1 MKNSTVFLTLG
12 SFIAGVQR
20 FQHQCNCNQ
29 VLNISISAIHS
40 YRQHCF
46 LSNIP
51 QGQKNALC
59 KCESSRKRR
68 IQQWD
73 AAVLSMQSSR
83 ADLGL
88 GTSNV
93 SALLGSQG
101 KTDTMALIP
110 HLRGAFHFHLLCGNE
125 EKTFMTTKCSM
136 ENHNIKTFPVL
147 IVNPD
152 GFLAVPFRFSSL
164 PNLQFVSVS
173 SAAALKHILSKLISL
188 VSSSSAQ
195 QLCSSHF
202 LP

>member
-29 VLNISISAIHS
+29 VLNIPISAIHS

-59 KCESSRKRR
+59 KSESFRKRR
-68 IQQWD
+68 VQQWD

-88 GTSNV
+88 GTGNA

-101 KTDTMALIP
+101 KNRPDGP
-110 HLRGAFHFHLLCGNE
+110 NPPPERGISFPPVLWQRGENLHGH
-125 EKTFMTTKCSM
+125 KTFSGK
-136 ENHNIKTFPVL
+136 P
-147 IVNPD
+147 
-152 GFLAVPFRFSSL
+152 
-164 PNLQFVSVS
+164 
-173 SAAALKHILSKLISL
+173 
-188 VSSSSAQ
+188 
-195 QLCSSHF
+195 
-202 LP
+202 

>member
-12 SFIAGVQR
+12 SFIAGIQR

-29 VLNISISAIHS
+29 VLNIPISAIHS

-59 KCESSRKRR
+59 KSESFRKRR
-68 IQQWD
+68 VQQWD

-88 GTSNV
+88 GTSSA

-101 KTDTMALIP
+101 KTDPVAPIP
-110 HLRGAFHFHLLCGNE
+110 HLRGAFHFHLLCDNE
-125 EKTFMTTKCSM
+125 ENTFMATKCSV
-136 ENHNIKTFPVL
+136 ENHCIKTSPVST
-147 IVNPD
+147 VDPV
-152 GFLAVPFRFSSL
+152 GFLAVPFRSF
-164 PNLQFVSVS
+164 
-173 SAAALKHILSKLISL
+173 LIP
-188 VSSSSAQ
+188 AQ
-195 QLCSSHF
+195 PTVCDC
-202 LP
+202 